1 MPPSLW
7 AEALHTA
14 TLLINIRP
22 ANANHLTTPH
32 ELLFGTPP
40 SYSNIRVFGCL
51 WYPNTTSTSANKLSP
66 RSTKCVFLGYP
77 SRHKGYRCL
86 DLSTRHIIISRH
98 VVFDEQTF
106 PYAPT
111 TPPLAPTPPEPF
123 DPVPPIPPSA
133 ARQQNPPF
141 SAAAAWQQNHD
152 SSATTD
158 NAAGSPP
165 PSPPLS
171 PSPPPSP
178 PTPNTPPTPN
188 NSPII
193 VSPPPQPIHRTRAT
207 TGRLP
212 GPPDRLNL
220 SAIATSPIPTII
232 LPRCVILLGV
242 MQCKRSTMP

>member
-1 MPPSLW
+1 MPIISLHLMNSCSVPHHPTLTFMSLG
-7 AEALHTA
+7 AYA
-14 TLLINIRP
+14 TPIP
-22 ANANHLTTPH
+22 PPHPLT
-32 ELLFGTPP
+32 
-40 SYSNIRVFGCL
+40 N
-51 WYPNTTSTSANKLSP
+51 YPP

-141 SAAAAWQQNHD
+141 SAVAARQQNHD

-165 PSPPLS
+165 PTPPPS

-178 PTPNTPPTPN
+178 LKG
-188 NSPII
+188 S
-193 VSPPPQPIHRTRAT
+193 SRLTR
-207 TGRLP
+207 G
-212 GPPDRLNL
+212 G
-220 SAIATSPIPTII
+220 
-232 LPRCVILLGV
+232 
-242 MQCKRSTMP
+242 